1 MNGVFRDIASNGVV
15 DMKIAKKPNFV
26 ATMPIALP
34 YEIHPPKEGPLAVLA
49 LHGYTGF
56 PGELRFI
63 AEHLGA
69 AGFAVAVPRL
79 PGAGTDSSDLST
91 TTRRDWMRRSYD
103 SWLDLRSRYEQVSIL
118 GYSMGGLLA
127 LKVAMYAKPEKIV
140 LLAPALKIKQKTWG
154 LMPLLSLL
162 NPILPE
168 IRTSWKPNPELSP
181 QELKLGQR
189 YWIRR
194 EIRSAAQLYKLRS
207 EVRRR
212 LRKIQTPV
220 MAVVSKEDKSVP
232 ITVLKF
238 LEEKL
243 PAGLART
250 LIVSNCGHD
259 LPQGDDKALIADAVV
274 DWLKPGS
281 LPAE

>member
-1 MNGVFRDIASNGVV
+1 ME
-15 DMKIAKKPNFV
+15 IAKKPNFI

-34 YEIHPPKEGPLAVLA
+34 YEIHPPEEGTEAVLA

-79 PGAGTDSSDLST
+79 PGAGTDSNDLST
-91 TTRRDWMRRSYD
+91 TTRHDWMRRSYD
-103 SWLDLRSRYEQVSIL
+103 AWLDLRSRYERVSIL

-127 LKVAMYAKPEKIV
+127 LKVAMLVKPEKIV
-140 LLAPALKIKQKTWG
+140 LLAPALEIKQKTWG
-154 LMPLLSLL
+154 VMPLLSMLT
-162 NPILPE
+162 PILPE
-168 IRTSWKPNPELSP
+168 IRTGWKPNPELSP
-181 QELKLGQR
+181 QELEFGRR

-207 EVRRR
+207 EVRRE

-232 ITVLKF
+232 TTVLKL
-238 LEEKL
+238 LEERL

-259 LPQGDDKALIADAVV
+259 LPQGDDKGLITDAVL